1 MGTNKASYIRAALG
15 HSAPVAEIFLTSLF
29 GLWKGTRSLTHTFQE
44 EVKKTSP
51 NRLLL
56 RERGSFS
63 GQGRRTATFA
73 LSQCFLHYVTNRAL
87 VILSFRDKIG
97 SLLDHGLKACTACL
111 ELISILHI
119 ESLKLRK
126 LQLPKNWNVFK
137 LRHHV
142 DPAKFL
148 FRKRNE
154 DKQQERCFIADFNR

>member
-1 MGTNKASYIRAALG
+1 MRQMGTNKASYIRAALG

-51 NRLLL
+51 NRLLQIQCL

-63 GQGRRTATFA
+63 GQRRRTATFA

-111 ELISILHI
+111 ELISILHV

-126 LQLPKNWNVFK
+126 LQLPKKW
-137 LRHHV
+137 
-142 DPAKFL
+142 
-148 FRKRNE
+148 E
-154 DKQQERCFIADFNR
+154 CF